1 MSKRCLSEF
10 SLQQLQHK
18 PSCFICVLK
27 MSGMQMVALELF
39 TTFNCFPVFLGSDL
53 KDRYYKGV
61 SCFVPLHRLFN
72 GFAAALTF
80 SK

>member
-1 MSKRCLSEF
+1 
-10 SLQQLQHK
+10 
-18 PSCFICVLK
+18 

>member
-1 MSKRCLSEF
+1 MSKRCLPQL

-18 PSCFICVLK
+18 RSCFISLLK
-27 MSGMQMVALELF
+27 LSGMQMVALELF

-61 SCFVPLHRLFN
+61 SCSGPCTDDLPV
-72 GFAAALTF
+72 
-80 SK
+80 S